1 MKKINL
7 NTTIVMT
14 IAMLTFCSWSCNN
27 SGTGK
32 ISDGHSAQISLD
44 WHGTYSG
51 NLPCADCDRIETELT
66 LKEDLTYVLISSSVK
81 GDNELTDTLSGN
93 FTWKGNNIRLEGIP
107 KNARSP
113 WFKVEEG
120 QVRHLDMKGNEIKGE
135 LENFYVLIKNGNIS
149 VEDKRWQIVEI
160 YGRPVEG
167 TPETQYMIFSSEEG
181 FVSAK
186 MNCNLLRIPY
196 KIQFE
201 YRIRFGHGMSTLM
214 ACPDDLEQEFLQV
227 LSEADNLST
236 DGKYLSLNKARMA
249 PLARFV
255 VAE

>member
-1 MKKINL
+1 MA
-7 NTTIVMT
+7 TV
-14 IAMLTFCSWSCNN
+14 MLTFCFWGCGN
-27 SGTGK
+27 SGVK
-32 ISDGHSAQISLD
+32 KAPDGHTAQISLD

-51 NLPCADCDRIETELT
+51 NLPCADCERIETELT
-66 LKEDLTYVLISSSVK
+66 INDDLTYILTSSHIK
-81 GDNELTDTLSGN
+81 GDNEYTDTLSGR

-107 KNARSP
+107 KNERSP

-120 QVRHLDMKGNEIKGE
+120 QVRYLDMQGKEIKGE
-135 LENFYVLIKNGNIS
+135 LENYYILRKNGNTS

-160 YGRPVEG
+160 YGKPVEG
-167 TPETQYMIFSSEEG
+167 SPETHYMIFYSEDG

-186 MNCNLLRIPY
+186 MNCNMLRIPY
-196 KIQFE
+196 KIQNEF
-201 YRIRFGHGMSTLM
+201 RVRFGHGMSTLM

-255 VAE
+255 VADL